1 MTNKEIVRTAK
12 DYLTQISKTDRLI
25 KRLTDTVSGLRSSLV
40 SQNYALKQDVVKSS
54 GPVNTLEGTM
64 SKILELEEVIDGQID
79 DLITMS
85 REAVELI
92 ERMPDL
98 DERNILTARYIQGKK
113 WFAVSEELNFSI
125 SQVYKIHGQ
134 AILTFG
140 KILLNIKEDS
150 FV

>member
-1 MTNKEIVRTAK
+1 MTDKEIVRTAK

-140 KILLNIKEDS
+140 KILLNIKNDS